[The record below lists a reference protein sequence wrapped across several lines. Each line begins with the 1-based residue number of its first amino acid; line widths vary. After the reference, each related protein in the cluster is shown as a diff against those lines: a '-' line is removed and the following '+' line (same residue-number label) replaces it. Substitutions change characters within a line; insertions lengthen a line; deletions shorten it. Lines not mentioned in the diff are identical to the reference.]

1 MENLNNKLSNDVS
14 KIFLNSILFSLNDAV
29 WSTSVD
35 MKKLFFI
42 NPAYEILTGYSKEE
56 LYSNPS
62 IIREVIHPE
71 DHYIFEKAQSFF
83 KENGFCDCQYRI
95 ITKHQDV
102 KWIQIK
108 EILVKDENDLPIR
121 IDGLKSDITASKKVI
136 EDELNR
142 ASELLIKQ
150 EILFKLS
157 CLGIEYSFDEK
168 LKQIIK
174 DVARVTRT
182 ERTSIWLFDDQSKS
196 LVSNCI
202 YRLSLNE
209 YQGSAVISSDEYPAY
224 YNRIKKINHLKAIIV
239 NDVNT
244 EKFTAEILENI
255 LKPQG
260 IQSILMIPLTKDDE
274 LFGVICLSHVGSRRI
289 WTQDEQVFVTSI
301 SSIVSLAFE
310 HEERRTIEAALI
322 EKTRILLEAQNVARI
337 GNYVINLATGEWK
350 SSSVFDQIF
359 GIERTYMKDVRNW
372 IKLIAP
378 EHSLHVFNVFK
389 EVVKEKTLHT
399 KSRFDESF
407 KIIRQNDGE
416 ERWVKVLGEF
426 QYDEEG
432 NPTHMLGTM
441 QDITESK
448 KNKDE
453 LIKAKDLAEELLN
466 IKGDF
471 LSNMSHEIRTPLNA
485 ILGFTRL
492 LKDTELDEDQK
503 EMMEAINFSG
513 KNLLVIVND
522 ILDFSKIE
530 ANKMTFE
537 GVSFS
542 MSDAVKNALHLLI
555 LKAEEK
561 NIDLVYSVDS
571 EISDLLIGDPTRLNQ
586 ILINLIGNAIKFT
599 EEGYVELSVNLI
611 KDESTFSEIEFV
623 ITDTGIGIA
632 QEKLDSIFESFN
644 QASNDTTRKFGGS
657 GLGLTITKKLIELQG
672 GNIQVES
679 SLGKGS
685 KFSFTLIFEKVQ
697 KEIHHEESHEISL
710 IIDPAFLYG
719 KKIIMAED
727 ILINQ
732 LLVSKIFQK
741 WNCQLDIVNDG
752 KEVVHQIENEEYDL
766 VLMDLQMPVMDGYE
780 AAKAIRK
787 GSHFSI
793 PIIALSAHAN
803 KSEKDKCLNFGMNA
817 LVSKPIDEE
826 LLLFEMYK
834 CINGEKKVDFKE
846 IDVVITKDE
855 IVEHQVANSI
865 IDFTYLESVTKG
877 DKDFV
882 NDLIELVSIEMP
894 KLLERI
900 SDFYEDNNAE
910 SFKKEIHKLK
920 SSITIFGVARG
931 KELIYEME
939 TEISET
945 HSLENIED
953 KMNELLE
960 ISFKLLKELANL

>member
-1 MENLNNKLSNDVS
+1 MESFNNKLSDDVS

-35 MKKLFFI
+35 MKTLFFI
-42 NPAYEILTGYSKEE
+42 NPAYEVLTGYKKEE
-56 LYSNPS
+56 LFSNPLLIRQ
-62 IIREVIHPE
+62 IIYPE
-71 DHYIFEKAQSFF
+71 DYPIYEKAKNNF
-83 KENGFCDCQYRI
+83 EVNGFCDTQYRI
-95 ITKHQDV
+95 VTKDNVV
-102 KWIQIK
+102 KWIQVK
-108 EILVKDENDLPIR
+108 EILVKDDKGNSIR

-157 CLGIEYSFDEK
+157 CLGNEYSFNDK
-168 LKQIIK
+168 LKKIIK
-174 DVARVTRT
+174 DVARITKT
-182 ERTSIWLFDDQSKS
+182 ERTSIWLFDHSSKS
-196 LVSNCI
+196 LVSSTI
-202 YRLSLNE
+202 YKLSLNE
-209 YQGSAVISSDEYPAY
+209 YQESKLISVKDYPEY
-224 YNRIKKINHLKAIIV
+224 YNRILEINHLKAINV
-239 NDVNT
+239 YDVNN
-244 EKFTAEILENI
+244 ESFTSEILNDF
-255 LKPQG
+255 LKPHD
-260 IQSILMIPLTKDDE
+260 IKSILLIPLTKDDE
-274 LFGVICLSHVGSRRI
+274 LCGVICLSNVGVKRS

-310 HEERRTIEAALI
+310 HEERRVIEARLV
-322 EKTRILLEAQNVARI
+322 EKTRILLEAQSVAQI
-337 GNYVINLATGEWK
+337 GNYVFNLATGEWK

-359 GIERTYMKDVRNW
+359 GIDTTYMKDVRNW

-378 EHSLHVFNVFK
+378 EHSLHVLNVFK
-389 EVVKEKTLHT
+389 EVVKEKTLNT
-399 KSRFDESF
+399 KNRFDESF

-441 QDITESK
+441 QDVTERK
-448 KNKDE
+448 KNKQE

-492 LKDTELDEDQK
+492 LKETDLNEEQN
-503 EMMEAINFSG
+503 EMLEAINFSG

-537 GVSFS
+537 GVLFS
-542 MSDAVKNALHLLI
+542 MNEAVKSALHLLI

-561 NIDLVYSVDS
+561 NIDLVFSVDS
-571 EISDLLIGDPTRLNQ
+571 SISDQLKGDPTRLNQ

-599 EEGYVELSVNLI
+599 EKGSVVLDVKLI
-611 KDESTFSEIEFV
+611 SDKPTFSEIEFV
-623 ITDTGIGIA
+623 VTDTGIGIA
-632 QEKLDSIFESFN
+632 REKLDSIFESFN
-644 QASNDTTRKFGGS
+644 QASNDTNRKFGGS

-672 GNIQVES
+672 GNIKVES
-679 SLGKGS
+679 ELYKGS
-685 KFSFTLIFEKVQ
+685 KFSFTLFFEKVQ
-697 KEIHHEESHEISL
+697 NKVSQEQPTENLFSINS
-710 IIDPAFLYG
+710 DFLVG

-752 KEVVHQIENEEYDL
+752 KEVVHQLSNEEYDL
-766 VLMDLQMPVMDGYE
+766 VLMDLQMPIMDGYE
-780 AAKAIRK
+780 ATKLIREEK
-787 GSHFSI
+787 ESQI
-793 PIIALSAHAN
+793 PIIALSAHA
-803 KSEKDKCLNFGMNA
+803 SRTEKEKCLNYGMNA

-826 LLLFEMYK
+826 VLLFEMYK
-834 CINGEKKVDFKE
+834 WLVGIKE
-846 IDVVITKDE
+846 NEIIKITE
-855 IVEHQVANSI
+855 VELNEDTTSNSI
-865 IDFTYLESVTKG
+865 INFAYLDSVTKG

-900 SDFYEDNNAE
+900 SDFYDENNAE

-945 HSLENIED
+945 HSLDNIED

-960 ISFKLLKELANL
+960 ISFKLLKELANI

>member
-1 MENLNNKLSNDVS
+1 MKSSNNKISNDVS

-29 WSTSVD
+29 WSTSID
-35 MKKLFFI
+35 SKELYFI
-42 NPAYEILTGYSKEE
+42 NPAYEILTGYNKEE
-56 LYSNPS
+56 LYSKPS
-62 IIREVIHPE
+62 IIRDVIHPE
-71 DHYIFEKAQSFF
+71 DYYIFEKAQLFF
-83 KENGFCDCQYRI
+83 KVNGYCDSQYRI
-95 ITKHQDV
+95 ITKNQEV
-102 KWIQIK
+102 KWIQVK
-108 EILVKDENDLPIR
+108 ELLVKDENEIPVR

-157 CLGIEYSFDEK
+157 CLGGEYSFDEK

-182 ERTSIWLFDDQSKS
+182 ERTSIWLFDKHSNN

-202 YRLSLNE
+202 YRLSLNQ
-209 YQGSAVISSDEYPAY
+209 YDGPAVISSSEYPEY
-224 YNRIKKINHLKAIIV
+224 YKRVKEINHLKAIIV
-239 NDVNT
+239 NDVYT
-244 EKFTAEILENI
+244 ESFTAEILENI

-260 IQSILMIPLTKDDE
+260 IESILMIPLTKEDE
-274 LFGVICLSHVGSRRI
+274 LFGVICLSHVGTRRI

-310 HEERRTIEAALI
+310 YEDRRTIEAALI

-399 KSRFDESF
+399 KNRFDESF

-492 LKDTELDEDQK
+492 LKDTSLDDDQK

-537 GVSFS
+537 GVLFN
-542 MSDAVKNALHLLI
+542 MNEAVKNALHLLI

-571 EISDLLIGDPTRLNQ
+571 SVSDQLIGDPTRLNQ

-599 EEGYVELSVNLI
+599 KEGYVELDVNL
-611 KDESTFSEIEFV
+611 KADEPSFSEVEFV
-623 ITDTGIGIA
+623 ITDTGIGIGK
-632 QEKLDSIFESFN
+632 EKLDSIFESFN
-644 QASNDTTRKFGGS
+644 QASNDTARKFGGS

-672 GNIQVES
+672 GEIKVES
-679 SLGKGS
+679 ELNKGS

-697 KEIHHEESHEISL
+697 NKLIEEQDYDLPIVINPE
-710 IIDPAFLYG
+710 FLKG

-752 KEVVHQIENEEYDL
+752 KEVVHQIENEAYDL

-780 AAKAIRK
+780 AAKIIRQ
-787 GSHFSI
+787 SNQSEI
-793 PIIALSAHAN
+793 SIIALSAHAN
-803 KSEKDKCLNFGMNA
+803 KSEKEKCLRFGMNA

-834 CINGEKKVDFKE
+834 CLNGEKEINFKE
-846 IDVVITKDE
+846 IEIVSSDE
-855 IVEHQVANSI
+855 IIEHHPANSI
-865 IDFTYLESVTKG
+865 IDFTYLDSVTKG

-900 SDFYEDNNAE
+900 SDFYEDDNPE

-920 SSITIFGVARG
+920 SSITIFGVVRG

-945 HSLENIED
+945 HSLANVET

>member
-1 MENLNNKLSNDVS
+1 MENSNKKLSADVS

-35 MKKLFFI
+35 MKELFFI
-42 NPAYEILTGYSKEE
+42 NPAYEFLTGYKREE
-56 LYSNPS
+56 LLSNPL
-62 IIREVIHPE
+62 IIRQIIYPE
-71 DHYIFEKAQSFF
+71 DFPIYEKAKQFF
-83 KENGFCDCQYRI
+83 DENEFCDSQYRI
-95 ITKHQDV
+95 ITKDNTV
-102 KWIQIK
+102 KWIQVK
-108 EILVKDENDLPIR
+108 EILVKDDNGTPIR
-121 IDGLKSDITASKKVI
+121 IDGLKSDITASKKVV

-157 CLGIEYSFDEK
+157 CLGIDYSFDDK

-182 ERTSIWLFDDQSKS
+182 ERTSIWLFDESSKS
-196 LVSNCI
+196 LISNCI

-209 YQGSAVISSDEYPAY
+209 YQQAAVISSNEYPAY

-244 EKFTAEILENI
+244 EAFTAEILDDFLIPN
-255 LKPQG
+255 G

-274 LFGVICLSHVGSRRI
+274 LFGVICLSHVGSKRI

-310 HEERRTIEAALI
+310 HEERRIIESALI
-322 EKTRILLEAQNVARI
+322 EKTRILLEAQNVAQI
-337 GNYVINLATGEWK
+337 GNYVINLATGEWN
-350 SSSVFDQIF
+350 SSIVFDQIF
-359 GIERTYMKDVRNW
+359 GIDSSYMKDVRNW

-389 EVVKEKTLHT
+389 EVVKEKTLHN
-399 KSRFDESF
+399 KNRFDESF

-492 LKDTELDEDQK
+492 LKETDLDEDQT
-503 EMMEAINFSG
+503 EMLEAINFSG

-537 GVSFS
+537 GVLFS
-542 MSDAVKNALHLLI
+542 MNEAVKNALHLLI

-571 EISDLLIGDPTRLNQ
+571 SISDQLIGDPTRLNQ

-599 EEGYVELSVNLI
+599 EEGYVELDVKLI
-611 KDESTFSEIEFV
+611 KDESNFSEIEFV
-623 ITDTGIGIA
+623 VTDTGIGIA
-632 QEKLDSIFESFN
+632 KEKLDSIFESFN

-672 GNIQVES
+672 GAISVES
-679 SLGKGS
+679 ELKKGS
-685 KFSFTLIFEKVQ
+685 KFSFTLLFEKVQ
-697 KEIHHEESHEISL
+697 NEVVKEHTTEILFSITADFL
-710 IIDPAFLYG
+710 IG

-732 LLVSKIFQK
+732 LLVSKVFQK
-741 WNCQLDIVNDG
+741 WNCQLDIVNNG
-752 KEVVHQIENEEYDL
+752 KEVVHQLLNEKYDL

-780 AAKAIRK
+780 AAKLIREEK
-787 GSHFSI
+787 GSSI

-803 KSEKDKCLNFGMNA
+803 RSEKEKCLNFGMNA

-826 LLLFEMYK
+826 VLLFEMYK
-834 CINGEKKVDFKE
+834 WLVGINGNE
-846 IDVVITKDE
+846 IEEVRTHEE
-855 IVEHQVANSI
+855 IVDNQSYNSI
-865 IDFTYLESVTKG
+865 INFAYLDSVTKG

-900 SDFYEDNNAE
+900 SDFYEDNNPE

-939 TEISET
+939 NEISET
-945 HSLENIED
+945 HSLDNIED

>member
-1 MENLNNKLSNDVS
+1 MESFNNKLSDDVS

-35 MKKLFFI
+35 MKTLFFI
-42 NPAYEILTGYSKEE
+42 NPAYEVLTGYKKEE
-56 LYSNPS
+56 LFSNPLLIRQ
-62 IIREVIHPE
+62 IIYPE
-71 DHYIFEKAQSFF
+71 DYPIYEKAKNNF
-83 KENGFCDCQYRI
+83 EVNGFCDTQYRI
-95 ITKHQDV
+95 VTKDNVV
-102 KWIQIK
+102 KWIQVK
-108 EILVKDENDLPIR
+108 EILVKDDKGNSIR

-157 CLGIEYSFDEK
+157 CLGNEYSFNDK
-168 LKQIIK
+168 LKKIIK
-174 DVARVTRT
+174 DVARITKT
-182 ERTSIWLFDDQSKS
+182 ERTSIWLFDHSSKS
-196 LVSNCI
+196 LVSSTI
-202 YRLSLNE
+202 YKLSLNE
-209 YQGSAVISSDEYPAY
+209 YQESKLISVKDYPEY
-224 YNRIKKINHLKAIIV
+224 YNRILEINHLKAINV
-239 NDVNT
+239 YDVNN
-244 EKFTAEILENI
+244 ESFTSEILNDF
-255 LKPQG
+255 LKPHD
-260 IQSILMIPLTKDDE
+260 IKSILLIPLTKDDE
-274 LFGVICLSHVGSRRI
+274 LCGVICLSNVGVKRS

-310 HEERRTIEAALI
+310 HEERRVIEARLV
-322 EKTRILLEAQNVARI
+322 EKTRILLEAQSVAQI
-337 GNYVINLATGEWK
+337 GNYVFNLATGEWK
-350 SSSVFDQIF
+350 SSNVFDQIF
-359 GIERTYMKDVRNW
+359 GIDTTYMKDVRNW

-378 EHSLHVFNVFK
+378 EHSLHVLNVFK
-389 EVVKEKTLHT
+389 EVVKEKTLNT
-399 KSRFDESF
+399 KNRFDESF

-441 QDITESK
+441 QDVTERK
-448 KNKDE
+448 KNKQE

-492 LKDTELDEDQK
+492 LKETDLNEEQN
-503 EMMEAINFSG
+503 EMLEAINFSG

-537 GVSFS
+537 GVLFS
-542 MSDAVKNALHLLI
+542 MNEAVKSALHLLI

-561 NIDLVYSVDS
+561 NIDLVFSVDS
-571 EISDLLIGDPTRLNQ
+571 SISDQLKGDPTRLNQ

-599 EEGYVELSVNLI
+599 EKGSVVLDVKLI
-611 KDESTFSEIEFV
+611 SDKPTFSEIEFV
-623 ITDTGIGIA
+623 VTDTGIGIA
-632 QEKLDSIFESFN
+632 REKLDSIFESFN
-644 QASNDTTRKFGGS
+644 QASNDTNRKFGGS

-672 GNIQVES
+672 GNIKVES
-679 SLGKGS
+679 ELYKGS
-685 KFSFTLIFEKVQ
+685 KFSFTLFFEKVQ
-697 KEIHHEESHEISL
+697 NKVSQEQPTENLFSINS
-710 IIDPAFLYG
+710 DFLVG

-752 KEVVHQIENEEYDL
+752 KEVVHQLSNEEYDL
-766 VLMDLQMPVMDGYE
+766 VLMDLQMPIMDGYE
-780 AAKAIRK
+780 ATKLIREEK
-787 GSHFSI
+787 ESQI
-793 PIIALSAHAN
+793 PIIALSAHA
-803 KSEKDKCLNFGMNA
+803 SRAEKEKCLNYGMNA

-826 LLLFEMYK
+826 VLLFEMYK
-834 CINGEKKVDFKE
+834 WLVGIKE
-846 IDVVITKDE
+846 NEIIKITE
-855 IVEHQVANSI
+855 VELNEDTTSNSI
-865 IDFTYLESVTKG
+865 INFAYLDSVTKG

-900 SDFYEDNNAE
+900 SDFYDENNAE

-945 HSLENIED
+945 HSLDNIED

-960 ISFKLLKELANL
+960 ISFKLLKELANI

>member
-1 MENLNNKLSNDVS
+1 MENSDNKLSKDVS
-14 KIFLNSILFSLNDAV
+14 KLFLNSILFSLNDAV

-35 MKKLFFI
+35 MKELFFI
-42 NPAYEILTGYSKEE
+42 NPAYEILTGYKKDE
-56 LYSNPS
+56 LFDNPDL
-62 IIREVIHPE
+62 IREIIHPE
-71 DHYIFEKAQSFF
+71 DFHIYEKSKIFFN
-83 KENGFCDCQYRI
+83 ENGFCDSQYRI
-95 ITKHQDV
+95 ITKYNVV
-102 KWIQIK
+102 KWIQVK
-108 EILVKDENDLPIR
+108 EILVKDDNGLSVR
-121 IDGLKSDITASKKVI
+121 IDGLNSDISASKKVV
-136 EDELNR
+136 EDDLNR
-142 ASELLIKQ
+142 AGELLLKQ

-157 CLGIEYSFDEK
+157 CLGIEYSFDDK

-174 DVARVTRT
+174 DVSRVTRT
-182 ERTSIWLFDDQSKS
+182 ERTSIWLFDKSSKS
-196 LVSNCI
+196 LISNCI

-209 YQGSAVISSDEYPAY
+209 YEGPRIISSEVYPAY
-224 YNRIKKINHLKAIIV
+224 YKRIKEINHLKAIIV
-239 NDVNT
+239 NNVHT
-244 EKFTAEILENI
+244 EEFTAEILEDI
-255 LKPQG
+255 LIPLG
-260 IQSILMIPLTKDDE
+260 IESILMIPLTKDDE
-274 LFGVICLSHVGSRRI
+274 LFGVICLSHLGSKRI

-310 HEERRTIEAALI
+310 HEERRVIEADLV
-322 EKTRILLEAQNVARI
+322 EKTRILLEAQNVAQI
-337 GNYVINLATGEWK
+337 GNYVINLATGEWN
-350 SSSVFDQIF
+350 SSVVFDQIF
-359 GIERTYMKDVRNW
+359 GIDSSYLKDVRNW

-378 EHSLHVFNVFK
+378 EHSLHVINVFK
-389 EVVKEKTLHT
+389 EVIKEKTLNS
-399 KSRFDESF
+399 KNRFDEIF

-492 LKDTELDEDQK
+492 LKDTDLDEDQK

-537 GVSFS
+537 GVLFN
-542 MSDAVKNALHLLI
+542 MNEAVKNALHLLI

-561 NIDLVYSVDS
+561 NIDLLYSVDNA
-571 EISDLLIGDPTRLNQ
+571 ISDQLIGDPTRLNQ

-599 EEGYVELSVNLI
+599 EVGYVELDVNLI
-611 KDESTFSEIEFV
+611 KDEPTFSEIEFIV
-623 ITDTGIGIA
+623 TDTGIGIA
-632 QEKLDSIFESFN
+632 QEKLNSIFESFN

-672 GNIQVES
+672 GKIEVES
-679 SLGKGS
+679 ELNKGS
-685 KFSFTLIFEKVQ
+685 KFLFTLVFEKVQ
-697 KEIHHEESHEISL
+697 NNVQIEPLNEVHFTINSDFL
-710 IIDPAFLYG
+710 IG

-752 KEVVHQIENEEYDL
+752 KEVVHQLSNDHYDL
-766 VLMDLQMPVMDGYE
+766 VLMDLQMPIMDGYE
-780 AAKAIRK
+780 AAKLIREDK
-787 GSHFSI
+787 GASI

-803 KSEKDKCLNFGMNA
+803 RTEKEKCLNYGMNS

-826 LLLFEMYK
+826 VLLFEMYK
-834 CINGEKKVDFKE
+834 WLVGIDENE
-846 IDVVITKDE
+846 IEQVKLQEAE
-855 IVEHQVANSI
+855 IIENNFSNSI
-865 IDFTYLESVTKG
+865 INFGYLDSVTKG
-877 DKDFV
+877 DRDFV

-900 SDFYEDNNAE
+900 SDFYEENNAE

-920 SSITIFGVARG
+920 SSITIFGVVRG

-939 TEISET
+939 SQISDT

>member
-1 MENLNNKLSNDVS
+1 MESFNNKLSDDVS

-35 MKKLFFI
+35 MKTLFFI
-42 NPAYEILTGYSKEE
+42 NPAYEVLTGYKKEE
-56 LYSNPS
+56 LFSNPLLIRQ
-62 IIREVIHPE
+62 IIYPE
-71 DHYIFEKAQSFF
+71 DYPIYEKAKNNF
-83 KENGFCDCQYRI
+83 EVNGFCDTQYRI
-95 ITKHQDV
+95 ITKDNVV
-102 KWIQIK
+102 KWIQVK
-108 EILVKDENDLPIR
+108 EILVKDDKGNSIR

-157 CLGIEYSFDEK
+157 CLGNEYSFNDK
-168 LKQIIK
+168 LKKIIK
-174 DVARVTRT
+174 DVARITKT
-182 ERTSIWLFDDQSKS
+182 ERTSIWLFDHSSKS
-196 LVSNCI
+196 LVSSTI
-202 YRLSLNE
+202 YKLSLNE
-209 YQGSAVISSDEYPAY
+209 YQESKLISVTDYPEY
-224 YNRIKKINHLKAIIV
+224 YNRILEINHLKAIHV
-239 NDVNT
+239 YDVNN
-244 EKFTAEILENI
+244 ESFTSEILNDF
-255 LKPQG
+255 LKPHD
-260 IQSILMIPLTKDDE
+260 IKSILLIPLTKDDE
-274 LFGVICLSHVGSRRI
+274 LCGVICLSNVGVKRS

-310 HEERRTIEAALI
+310 HEERRVIEARLV
-322 EKTRILLEAQNVARI
+322 EKTRILLEAQSVAQI
-337 GNYVINLATGEWK
+337 GNYVFNLATGEWN

-359 GIERTYMKDVRNW
+359 GIDTTYMKDVRNW

-378 EHSLHVFNVFK
+378 EHSLHVLNVFK
-389 EVVKEKTLHT
+389 EVVKEKTLNT
-399 KSRFDESF
+399 KNRFDESF

-432 NPTHMLGTM
+432 KPTHMLGTM
-441 QDITESK
+441 QDVTERK
-448 KNKDE
+448 KNKQE

-492 LKDTELDEDQK
+492 LKETDLNEEQN
-503 EMMEAINFSG
+503 EMLEAINFSG

-537 GVSFS
+537 GVLFS
-542 MSDAVKNALHLLI
+542 MNEAVKSALHLLI

-561 NIDLVYSVDS
+561 NIDLVFSVDS
-571 EISDLLIGDPTRLNQ
+571 SISDQLKGDPTRLNQ

-599 EEGYVELSVNLI
+599 EKGSVVLDVKLI
-611 KDESTFSEIEFV
+611 SDKTTFSEIEFV
-623 ITDTGIGIA
+623 VTDSGIGIA
-632 QEKLDSIFESFN
+632 REKLDSIFESFN
-644 QASNDTTRKFGGS
+644 QASNDTNRKFGGS

-672 GNIQVES
+672 GNIKVES
-679 SLGKGS
+679 ELNKGS
-685 KFSFTLIFEKVQ
+685 KFSFTLFFEKVQ
-697 KEIHHEESHEISL
+697 NKVSQEQPTENLFSINSDFL
-710 IIDPAFLYG
+710 IG

-752 KEVVHQIENEEYDL
+752 KEVVHQLSNQEYDL
-766 VLMDLQMPVMDGYE
+766 VLMDLQMPIMDGYE
-780 AAKAIRK
+780 ATKLIREEK
-787 GSHFSI
+787 ESQI
-793 PIIALSAHAN
+793 PIVALSAHA
-803 KSEKDKCLNFGMNA
+803 SRTEKEKCLNYGMNA

-826 LLLFEMYK
+826 VLLFEMYK
-834 CINGEKKVDFKE
+834 WLVGIKE
-846 IDVVITKDE
+846 NEIIKITEFELNEDPTS
-855 IVEHQVANSI
+855 NSI
-865 IDFTYLESVTKG
+865 INFAYLDSVTKG

-900 SDFYEDNNAE
+900 SDFYDENNAE
-910 SFKKEIHKLK
+910 SFKKEVHKLK

-945 HSLENIED
+945 HSLDNIED

-960 ISFKLLKELANL
+960 ISFKLLKELANI

>member
-1 MENLNNKLSNDVS
+1 MESFNNKLSDDVS

-35 MKKLFFI
+35 MKTLFFI
-42 NPAYEILTGYSKEE
+42 NPAYEVLTGYKKEE
-56 LYSNPS
+56 LFSNPLLIRQ
-62 IIREVIHPE
+62 IIYPE
-71 DHYIFEKAQSFF
+71 DYPIYEKAKNNF
-83 KENGFCDCQYRI
+83 EVNGFCDTQYRI
-95 ITKHQDV
+95 VTKDNVV
-102 KWIQIK
+102 KWIQVK
-108 EILVKDENDLPIR
+108 EILVKDDKGNSIR

-157 CLGIEYSFDEK
+157 CLGNEYSFNDK
-168 LKQIIK
+168 LKKIIK
-174 DVARVTRT
+174 DVARITKT
-182 ERTSIWLFDDQSKS
+182 ERTSIWLFDHSSKS
-196 LVSNCI
+196 LVSSTI
-202 YRLSLNE
+202 YKLSLNE
-209 YQGSAVISSDEYPAY
+209 YQESKLISVKDYPEY
-224 YNRIKKINHLKAIIV
+224 YNRILEINHLKAINV
-239 NDVNT
+239 YDVNN
-244 EKFTAEILENI
+244 ESFTSEILNDF
-255 LKPQG
+255 LKPHD
-260 IQSILMIPLTKDDE
+260 IKSILLIPLTKDDE
-274 LFGVICLSHVGSRRI
+274 LCGVICLSNVGVKRS

-310 HEERRTIEAALI
+310 HEERRVIEARLV
-322 EKTRILLEAQNVARI
+322 EKTRILLEAQSVAQI
-337 GNYVINLATGEWK
+337 GNYVFNLATGEWK

-359 GIERTYMKDVRNW
+359 GIDTTYMKDVRNW

-378 EHSLHVFNVFK
+378 EHSLHVLNVFK
-389 EVVKEKTLHT
+389 EVVKEKTLNT
-399 KSRFDESF
+399 KNRFDESF

-441 QDITESK
+441 QDVTERK
-448 KNKDE
+448 KNKQE

-492 LKDTELDEDQK
+492 LKETDLNEEQN
-503 EMMEAINFSG
+503 EMLEAINFSG

-537 GVSFS
+537 GVLFS
-542 MSDAVKNALHLLI
+542 MNEAVKSALHLLI

-561 NIDLVYSVDS
+561 NIDLVFSFDS
-571 EISDLLIGDPTRLNQ
+571 SISDQLKGDPTRLNQ

-599 EEGYVELSVNLI
+599 EKGSVVLDVKLI
-611 KDESTFSEIEFV
+611 SDKPTFSEIEFV
-623 ITDTGIGIA
+623 VTDTGIGIA
-632 QEKLDSIFESFN
+632 REKLDSIFESFN
-644 QASNDTTRKFGGS
+644 QASNDTNRKFGGS

-672 GNIQVES
+672 GNIKVES
-679 SLGKGS
+679 ELYKGS
-685 KFSFTLIFEKVQ
+685 KFSFTLFFEKVQ
-697 KEIHHEESHEISL
+697 NKVSQEQPTENLFSINS
-710 IIDPAFLYG
+710 DFLVG

-752 KEVVHQIENEEYDL
+752 KEVVHQLSNEEYDL
-766 VLMDLQMPVMDGYE
+766 VLMDLQMPIMDGYE
-780 AAKAIRK
+780 ATKLIREEK
-787 GSHFSI
+787 ESQI
-793 PIIALSAHAN
+793 PIIALSAHA
-803 KSEKDKCLNFGMNA
+803 SRTEKEKCLNYGMNA

-826 LLLFEMYK
+826 VLLFEMYK
-834 CINGEKKVDFKE
+834 WLVGIKE
-846 IDVVITKDE
+846 NEIIKITE
-855 IVEHQVANSI
+855 VELNEDTTSNSI
-865 IDFTYLESVTKG
+865 INFAYLDSVTKG

-900 SDFYEDNNAE
+900 SDFYDENNAE

-945 HSLENIED
+945 HSLDNIED

-960 ISFKLLKELANL
+960 ISFKLLKELANI

>member
-1 MENLNNKLSNDVS
+1 MESFNKKLSTDVS
-14 KIFLNSILFSLNDAV
+14 KIFLNSILYSINDAV

-35 MKKLFFI
+35 MSELLFV
-42 NPAYEILTGYSKEE
+42 NPAYEFLTGYHKEE
-56 LYSNPS
+56 LFSKPS
-62 IIREVIHPE
+62 LIREIIYPE
-71 DHYIFEKAQSFF
+71 DFYIYEKAKKIFD
-83 KENGFCDCQYRI
+83 ENGFCDTQYRI
-95 ITKHQDV
+95 LTKGNVV
-102 KWIQIK
+102 KWIQVK
-108 EILVKDENDLPIR
+108 EVLVKDDNGNPIR
-121 IDGLKSDITASKKVI
+121 IDGLKSDITESKKVI

-142 ASELLIKQ
+142 SSELLIKQ

-157 CLGIEYSFDEK
+157 CLGIDYSFDDK
-168 LKQIIK
+168 IKQIIK
-174 DVARVTRT
+174 DVSHVTRT
-182 ERTSIWLFDDQSKS
+182 ERTSIWLFDKSTKS
-196 LVSNCI
+196 LISNCI
-202 YRLSLNE
+202 YRLSLNDYE
-209 YQGSAVISSDEYPAY
+209 GPRIISSEVYPEY
-224 YNRIKKINHLKAIIV
+224 YNRIKEINHLKAIIV
-239 NDVNT
+239 NDVHN
-244 EKFTAEILENI
+244 EVFTSEILDDVLI
-255 LKPQG
+255 PLG
-260 IQSILMIPLTKDDE
+260 IKSILMIPLTQNDE
-274 LFGVICLSHVGSRRI
+274 LFGVICLSNVGTKRI

-310 HEERRTIEAALI
+310 HEERRMIEEALV
-322 EKTRILLEAQNVARI
+322 EKTRVLLEAQNVAQI
-337 GNYVINLATGEWK
+337 GNYVINLATGEW
-350 SSSVFDQIF
+350 SSSIVFDQIF
-359 GIERTYMKDVRNW
+359 GIDTSYMKDVRNW

-378 EHSLHVFNVFK
+378 EHSLHVINVFK

-399 KSRFDESF
+399 KNRFDESF

-426 QYDEEG
+426 QYDAEG
-432 NPTHMLGTM
+432 VPTHMLGTM
-441 QDITESK
+441 QDVTESK

-453 LIKAKDLAEELLN
+453 LIKAKDLAEELLT

-485 ILGFTRL
+485 VLGFTRL
-492 LKDTELDEDQK
+492 LKETDLDEDQR
-503 EMMEAINFSG
+503 EMLEAINFSG

-542 MSDAVKNALHLLI
+542 MKEAVKKALHLLI

-561 NIDLVYSVDS
+561 NIDLVYTVDS
-571 EISDLLIGDPTRLNQ
+571 LISEQLIGDPTRLNQ

-599 EEGYVELSVNLI
+599 QKGYVELEVILI
-611 KDESTFSEIEFV
+611 KDEKHSAEIEFK
-623 ITDTGIGIA
+623 IKDTGIGIA
-632 QEKLDSIFESFN
+632 KEKLNSIFESFN

-672 GNIQVES
+672 GKIEVES
-679 SLGKGS
+679 ELNKGS
-685 KFSFTLIFEKVQ
+685 NFSFTLVFEKVQ
-697 KEIHHEESHEISL
+697 NNKKEQPNSEVLIS
-710 IIDPAFLYG
+710 INPDFLVG

-752 KEVVHQIENEEYDL
+752 KEVVQQLSNEAYDL
-766 VLMDLQMPVMDGYE
+766 VLMDLQMPIMDGYE
-780 AAKAIRK
+780 AAKLIREEK
-787 GSHFSI
+787 DGVI

-803 KSEKDKCLNFGMNA
+803 RTEKEKCLKFGMNS

-826 LLLFEMYK
+826 VLLFEMYK
-834 CINGEKKVDFKE
+834 WLVGINENVKLQETE
-846 IDVVITKDE
+846 IIENTTS
-855 IVEHQVANSI
+855 NSI
-865 IDFTYLESVTKG
+865 INFAYLDSVTKG

-894 KLLERI
+894 KLLDRI
-900 SDFYEDNNAE
+900 SDFYEDDNAE

-939 TEISET
+939 TQISET
-945 HSLENIED
+945 HTLENIED

>member
-1 MENLNNKLSNDVS
+1 MESFNNKLSDDVS

-35 MKKLFFI
+35 MKTLFFI
-42 NPAYEILTGYSKEE
+42 NPAYEVLTGYKKEE
-56 LYSNPS
+56 LFSNPLLIRQ
-62 IIREVIHPE
+62 IIYPE
-71 DHYIFEKAQSFF
+71 DYPIYEKAKNNF
-83 KENGFCDCQYRI
+83 EVNGFCDTQYRI
-95 ITKHQDV
+95 VTKDNVV
-102 KWIQIK
+102 KWIQVK
-108 EILVKDENDLPIR
+108 EILVKDDKGNSIR

-157 CLGIEYSFDEK
+157 CLGNEYSFNDK
-168 LKQIIK
+168 LKKIIK
-174 DVARVTRT
+174 DVARITKT
-182 ERTSIWLFDDQSKS
+182 ERTSIWLFDHSSKS
-196 LVSNCI
+196 LVSSTV
-202 YRLSLNE
+202 YKLSLNE
-209 YQGSAVISSDEYPAY
+209 YQESKLISVKDYPEY
-224 YNRIKKINHLKAIIV
+224 YNRILEINHLKAINV
-239 NDVNT
+239 YDVNN
-244 EKFTAEILENI
+244 ESFTSEILNDF
-255 LKPQG
+255 LKPHD
-260 IQSILMIPLTKDDE
+260 IKSILLIPLTKDDE
-274 LFGVICLSHVGSRRI
+274 LCGVICLSNVGVKRS

-310 HEERRTIEAALI
+310 HEERRVIEARLV
-322 EKTRILLEAQNVARI
+322 EKTRILLEAQSVAKI
-337 GNYVINLATGEWK
+337 GNYVFNLATGEWK

-359 GIERTYMKDVRNW
+359 GIDTTYMKDVRNW

-378 EHSLHVFNVFK
+378 EHSLHVLNVFK
-389 EVVKEKTLHT
+389 EVVKEKTLNT
-399 KSRFDESF
+399 KNRFDESF

-441 QDITESK
+441 QDVTERK
-448 KNKDE
+448 KNKQE

-492 LKDTELDEDQK
+492 LKETDLK
-503 EMMEAINFSG
+503 EEQNEMLEAINFSG

-537 GVSFS
+537 GVLFS
-542 MSDAVKNALHLLI
+542 MNEAVKSALHLLI

-561 NIDLVYSVDS
+561 NIDLVFSFDS
-571 EISDLLIGDPTRLNQ
+571 SISDQLKGDPTRLNQ

-599 EEGYVELSVNLI
+599 EKGSVVLDVKLI
-611 KDESTFSEIEFV
+611 SDKPTFSEIEFV
-623 ITDTGIGIA
+623 VTDTGIGIA
-632 QEKLDSIFESFN
+632 REKLDSIFESFN
-644 QASNDTTRKFGGS
+644 QASNDTNRKFGGS

-672 GNIQVES
+672 GNIKVES
-679 SLGKGS
+679 ELNKGS
-685 KFSFTLIFEKVQ
+685 KFSFTLFFEKVHNKVPQ
-697 KEIHHEESHEISL
+697 EPPTENLFSINS
-710 IIDPAFLYG
+710 DFLVG

-752 KEVVHQIENEEYDL
+752 KEVVHQLSNEEYDL
-766 VLMDLQMPVMDGYE
+766 VLMDLQMPIMDGYE
-780 AAKAIRK
+780 ATKLIREEK
-787 GSHFSI
+787 ESQI
-793 PIIALSAHAN
+793 PIIALSAHA
-803 KSEKDKCLNFGMNA
+803 SRAEKEKCLNYGMNA

-826 LLLFEMYK
+826 VLLFEMYK
-834 CINGEKKVDFKE
+834 WLVGIKE
-846 IDVVITKDE
+846 NEIIKITE
-855 IVEHQVANSI
+855 VELNEDTTSNSI
-865 IDFTYLESVTKG
+865 INFAYLDSVTKG

-900 SDFYEDNNAE
+900 SDFYDENNAE

-945 HSLENIED
+945 HSLDNIED

-960 ISFKLLKELANL
+960 ISFKLLKELANI

>member
-1 MENLNNKLSNDVS
+1 MESFNNKLSDDVS

-35 MKKLFFI
+35 MKTLFFI
-42 NPAYEILTGYSKEE
+42 NPAYEVLTGYKKEE
-56 LYSNPS
+56 LFSNPLLIRQ
-62 IIREVIHPE
+62 IIYPE
-71 DHYIFEKAQSFF
+71 DYPIYEKAKNNF
-83 KENGFCDCQYRI
+83 EVNGFCGTQYRI
-95 ITKHQDV
+95 VTKDNVV
-102 KWIQIK
+102 KWIQVK
-108 EILVKDENDLPIR
+108 EILVKDDKGNSIR

-157 CLGIEYSFDEK
+157 CLGNEYSFNDK
-168 LKQIIK
+168 LKKIIK
-174 DVARVTRT
+174 DVARITKT
-182 ERTSIWLFDDQSKS
+182 ERTSIWLFDHSSKS
-196 LVSNCI
+196 LVSSTI
-202 YRLSLNE
+202 YKLSLNE
-209 YQGSAVISSDEYPAY
+209 YQESKLISVKDYPEY
-224 YNRIKKINHLKAIIV
+224 YNRILEINHLKAINV
-239 NDVNT
+239 YDVNN
-244 EKFTAEILENI
+244 ESFTSEILNDF
-255 LKPQG
+255 LKPHD
-260 IQSILMIPLTKDDE
+260 IKSILLIPLTKDDE
-274 LFGVICLSHVGSRRI
+274 LCGVICLSNVGVKRS

-310 HEERRTIEAALI
+310 HEERRVIEARLV
-322 EKTRILLEAQNVARI
+322 EKTRILLEAQSVAQI
-337 GNYVINLATGEWK
+337 GNYVFNLATGEWK

-359 GIERTYMKDVRNW
+359 GIDTTYMKDVRNW

-378 EHSLHVFNVFK
+378 EHSLHVLNVFK
-389 EVVKEKTLHT
+389 EVVKEKTLNT
-399 KSRFDESF
+399 KNRFDESF

-441 QDITESK
+441 QDVTERK
-448 KNKDE
+448 KNKQE

-492 LKDTELDEDQK
+492 LKETDLNEEQN
-503 EMMEAINFSG
+503 EMLEAINFSG

-537 GVSFS
+537 GVLFS
-542 MSDAVKNALHLLI
+542 MNEAVKSALHLLI

-561 NIDLVYSVDS
+561 NIDLVFSVDS
-571 EISDLLIGDPTRLNQ
+571 SISDQLKGDPTRLNQ

-599 EEGYVELSVNLI
+599 EKGSVVLDVKLI
-611 KDESTFSEIEFV
+611 SDKPTFSEIEFV
-623 ITDTGIGIA
+623 VTDTGIGIA
-632 QEKLDSIFESFN
+632 REKLDSIFESFN
-644 QASNDTTRKFGGS
+644 QASNDTNRKFGGS

-672 GNIQVES
+672 GNIKVES
-679 SLGKGS
+679 ELNKGS
-685 KFSFTLIFEKVQ
+685 KFSFTLFFEKVHNKVPQ
-697 KEIHHEESHEISL
+697 EPPTENLFSINS
-710 IIDPAFLYG
+710 DFLVG

-752 KEVVHQIENEEYDL
+752 KEVVHQLSNEEYDL
-766 VLMDLQMPVMDGYE
+766 VLMDLQMPIMDGYE
-780 AAKAIRK
+780 ATKLIREEK
-787 GSHFSI
+787 ESQI
-793 PIIALSAHAN
+793 PIIALSAHA
-803 KSEKDKCLNFGMNA
+803 SRAEKEKCLNYGMNA

-826 LLLFEMYK
+826 VLLFEMYK
-834 CINGEKKVDFKE
+834 WLVGIKE
-846 IDVVITKDE
+846 NEIIKITE
-855 IVEHQVANSI
+855 VELNEDTTSNSI
-865 IDFTYLESVTKG
+865 INFAYLDSVTKG

-900 SDFYEDNNAE
+900 SDFYDENNAE

-945 HSLENIED
+945 HSLDNIED

-960 ISFKLLKELANL
+960 ISFKLLKELANI

>member
-1 MENLNNKLSNDVS
+1 MESFNNKLSDDVS

-35 MKKLFFI
+35 MKTLFFI
-42 NPAYEILTGYSKEE
+42 NPAYEVLTGYKKEE
-56 LYSNPS
+56 LFSNPLLIRQ
-62 IIREVIHPE
+62 IIYPE
-71 DHYIFEKAQSFF
+71 DYPIYEKAKNNF
-83 KENGFCDCQYRI
+83 EVNGFCDTQYRI
-95 ITKHQDV
+95 VTKDNVV
-102 KWIQIK
+102 KWIQVK
-108 EILVKDENDLPIR
+108 EILVKDDKGNSIR

-157 CLGIEYSFDEK
+157 CLGNEYSFNDK
-168 LKQIIK
+168 LKKIIK
-174 DVARVTRT
+174 DVARITKT
-182 ERTSIWLFDDQSKS
+182 ERTSIWLFDHSSKS
-196 LVSNCI
+196 LVSSTI
-202 YRLSLNE
+202 YKLSLNE
-209 YQGSAVISSDEYPAY
+209 YQESKLISVKDYPEY
-224 YNRIKKINHLKAIIV
+224 YNRILEINHLKAINV
-239 NDVNT
+239 YDVNN
-244 EKFTAEILENI
+244 ESFTSEILNDF
-255 LKPQG
+255 LKPHD
-260 IQSILMIPLTKDDE
+260 IKSILLIPLTKDDE
-274 LFGVICLSHVGSRRI
+274 LCGVICLSNVGVKRS

-310 HEERRTIEAALI
+310 HEERRVIEARLV
-322 EKTRILLEAQNVARI
+322 EKTRILLEAQSVAQI
-337 GNYVINLATGEWK
+337 GNYVFNLATGEWK
-350 SSSVFDQIF
+350 SSNVFDQIF
-359 GIERTYMKDVRNW
+359 GIDTTYMKDVRNW

-378 EHSLHVFNVFK
+378 EHSLHVLNVFK
-389 EVVKEKTLHT
+389 EVVKEKTLNT
-399 KSRFDESF
+399 KNRFDESF

-441 QDITESK
+441 QDVTERK
-448 KNKDE
+448 KNKQE

-492 LKDTELDEDQK
+492 LKETDLK
-503 EMMEAINFSG
+503 EEQNEMLEAINFSG

-537 GVSFS
+537 GVLFS
-542 MSDAVKNALHLLI
+542 MNEAVKSALHLLI

-561 NIDLVYSVDS
+561 NIDLVFSFDS
-571 EISDLLIGDPTRLNQ
+571 SISDQLKGDPTRLNQ

-599 EEGYVELSVNLI
+599 EKGSVVLDVKLI
-611 KDESTFSEIEFV
+611 SDKPTFSEIEFV
-623 ITDTGIGIA
+623 VTDTGIGIA
-632 QEKLDSIFESFN
+632 REKLDSIFESFN
-644 QASNDTTRKFGGS
+644 QASNDTNRKFGGS

-672 GNIQVES
+672 GNIKVES
-679 SLGKGS
+679 ELNKGS
-685 KFSFTLIFEKVQ
+685 KFSFTLFFEKVHNKVPQ
-697 KEIHHEESHEISL
+697 EPPTENLFSINS
-710 IIDPAFLYG
+710 DFLVG

-752 KEVVHQIENEEYDL
+752 KEVVHQLSNEEYDL
-766 VLMDLQMPVMDGYE
+766 VLMDLQMPIMDGYE
-780 AAKAIRK
+780 ATKLIREEK
-787 GSHFSI
+787 ESQI
-793 PIIALSAHAN
+793 PIIALSAHA
-803 KSEKDKCLNFGMNA
+803 SRAEKEKCLNYGMNA

-826 LLLFEMYK
+826 VLLFEMYK
-834 CINGEKKVDFKE
+834 WLVGIKE
-846 IDVVITKDE
+846 NEIIKITE
-855 IVEHQVANSI
+855 VELNEDTTSNSI
-865 IDFTYLESVTKG
+865 INFAYLDSVTKG

-900 SDFYEDNNAE
+900 SDFYDENNAE

-945 HSLENIED
+945 HSLDNIED

-960 ISFKLLKELANL
+960 ISFKLLKELANI

>member
-1 MENLNNKLSNDVS
+1 MESFNNKLSDDVS

-35 MKKLFFI
+35 MKTLFFI
-42 NPAYEILTGYSKEE
+42 NPAYEVLTGYKKEE
-56 LYSNPS
+56 LFSNPLLIRQ
-62 IIREVIHPE
+62 IIYPE
-71 DHYIFEKAQSFF
+71 DYPIYEKAKNNF
-83 KENGFCDCQYRI
+83 EVNGFCDTQYRI
-95 ITKHQDV
+95 VTKDNVV
-102 KWIQIK
+102 KWIQVK
-108 EILVKDENDLPIR
+108 EILVKDDKGNSIR

-157 CLGIEYSFDEK
+157 CLGNEYSFNDK
-168 LKQIIK
+168 LKKIIK
-174 DVARVTRT
+174 DVARITKT
-182 ERTSIWLFDDQSKS
+182 ERTSIWLFDHSSKS
-196 LVSNCI
+196 LVSSTI
-202 YRLSLNE
+202 YKLSLNE
-209 YQGSAVISSDEYPAY
+209 YQESKLISVKDYPEY
-224 YNRIKKINHLKAIIV
+224 YNRILEINHLKAINV
-239 NDVNT
+239 YDVNN
-244 EKFTAEILENI
+244 ESFTSEILNDF
-255 LKPQG
+255 LKPHD
-260 IQSILMIPLTKDDE
+260 IKSILLIPLTKDDE
-274 LFGVICLSHVGSRRI
+274 LCGVICLSNVGVKRS

-310 HEERRTIEAALI
+310 HEERRVIEARLV
-322 EKTRILLEAQNVARI
+322 EKTRILLEAQSVAQI
-337 GNYVINLATGEWK
+337 GNYVFNLATGEWK

-359 GIERTYMKDVRNW
+359 GIDTTYMKDVRNW

-378 EHSLHVFNVFK
+378 EHSLHVLNVFK
-389 EVVKEKTLHT
+389 EVVKEKTLNT
-399 KSRFDESF
+399 KNRFDESF

-441 QDITESK
+441 QDVTERK
-448 KNKDE
+448 KNKQE

-492 LKDTELDEDQK
+492 LKETDLNEEQN
-503 EMMEAINFSG
+503 EMLEAINFSG

-537 GVSFS
+537 GVLFS
-542 MSDAVKNALHLLI
+542 MNEAVKSALHLLI

-561 NIDLVYSVDS
+561 NIDLVFSVDS
-571 EISDLLIGDPTRLNQ
+571 SISDQLKGDPTRLNQ

-599 EEGYVELSVNLI
+599 EKGSVVLDVKLI
-611 KDESTFSEIEFV
+611 SDKPTFSEIEFV
-623 ITDTGIGIA
+623 VTDTGIGIA
-632 QEKLDSIFESFN
+632 REKLDSIFESFN
-644 QASNDTTRKFGGS
+644 QASNDTNRKFGGS

-672 GNIQVES
+672 GNIKVES
-679 SLGKGS
+679 ELYKGS
-685 KFSFTLIFEKVQ
+685 KFSFTLFFEKVQ
-697 KEIHHEESHEISL
+697 NKVSQEQPTENLFSINS
-710 IIDPAFLYG
+710 DFLVG

-752 KEVVHQIENEEYDL
+752 KEVVHQLSNEEYDL
-766 VLMDLQMPVMDGYE
+766 VLMDLQMPIMDGYE
-780 AAKAIRK
+780 ATKLIREEK
-787 GSHFSI
+787 ESQI
-793 PIIALSAHAN
+793 PIIALSAHA
-803 KSEKDKCLNFGMNA
+803 SRAEKEKCLNYGMNA

-826 LLLFEMYK
+826 VLLFEMYK
-834 CINGEKKVDFKE
+834 WLVGIKE
-846 IDVVITKDE
+846 NEIIKITE
-855 IVEHQVANSI
+855 VELNEDTTSNSI
-865 IDFTYLESVTKG
+865 INFAYLDSVTKG

-900 SDFYEDNNAE
+900 SDFYDENNAE

-945 HSLENIED
+945 HSLDNIED

-960 ISFKLLKELANL
+960 ISFKLLKELANI